1 MLTKKMNI
9 GHVIG
14 RVAAHGTGNEQ
25 QRREQALEAIK
36 GAVKTLRIL
45 GLPFDSPLVYD
56 CAIGVDVVA
65 ELAAEGGAA

>member
-1 MLTKKMNI
+1 MLTKTMNI

-14 RVAAHGTGNEQ
+14 RVAAHGTGNER

-36 GAVKTLRIL
+36 GAVATLRVL
-45 GLPFDSPLVYD
+45 GLPPNSPLVYD

-65 ELAAEGGAA
+65 ELQAWGAA